1 MSLSHPF
8 PLLMLL
14 SVVAASALFIALAIF
29 LLLILAELEPT
40 GGRTTSFLAK
50 IRLGLRAIEV
60 ETGHIP
66 GQVPRLNEGLG
77 QIAGGLQAVD
87 RNLGHLS
94 AALQRQEI
102 R

>member
-1 MSLSHPF
+1 MTAYVWLT
-8 PLLMLL
+8 LA

-29 LLLILAELEPT
+29 LVLILRELEPT
-40 GGRTTSFLAK
+40 GRTTTSFLAK

-66 GQVPRLNEGLG
+66 GQVPRLNQGLG
-77 QIAGGLQAVD
+77 QIAEGLGIVD
-87 RNLGHLS
+87 RNLGRLG
-94 AALQRQEI
+94 AALQRQEG